1 VWTSDVES
9 ITAAVFNFQ
18 RGIHYTDRMVHKRAY
33 RALPVRALK

>member
-1 VWTSDVES
+1 VES

-33 RALPVRALK
+33 RALPVRELK